1 MYELLIGIP
10 LFPIPYMSQEE
21 TDDSHLLLMISQLGP
36 LPESLISQWPRSH
49 TYFHPNRE
57 QFNSMV
63 DGSEAEL
70 INYDSLETRF
80 REEKS
85 SDINEK
91 EEEIVIDLLRSAL
104 RYEPDMRPSAEQL
117 LSHPWFSDETA

>member
-1 MYELLIGIP
+1 
-10 LFPIPYMSQEE
+10 MSQEE

-36 LPESLISQWPRSH
+36 LPEPLISQWPRSH
-49 TYFHPNRE
+49 TYFHPNGE

-104 RYEPDMRPSAEQL
+104 RYEPDKRPSAEQL
-117 LSHPWFSDETA
+117 LGHPWFSDQTA